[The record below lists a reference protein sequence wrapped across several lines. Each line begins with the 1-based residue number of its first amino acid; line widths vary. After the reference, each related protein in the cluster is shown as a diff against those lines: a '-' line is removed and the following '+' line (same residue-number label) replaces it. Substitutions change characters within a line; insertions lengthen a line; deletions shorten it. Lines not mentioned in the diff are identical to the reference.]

1 MALRRQAGRFSWSAA
16 RRRRVL
22 ERAEREQ
29 ARERDA
35 ARERLLHD
43 AARAGDHERRPARP
57 RTAAPAVRVVCPV

>member
-1 MALRRQAGRFSWSAA
+1 MAFREQADRFSWSAV

-29 ARERDA
+29 ARESEA

-43 AARAGDHERRPARP
+43 AARSGRERQPAAQR
-57 RTAAPAVRVVCPV
+57 RAVCAA